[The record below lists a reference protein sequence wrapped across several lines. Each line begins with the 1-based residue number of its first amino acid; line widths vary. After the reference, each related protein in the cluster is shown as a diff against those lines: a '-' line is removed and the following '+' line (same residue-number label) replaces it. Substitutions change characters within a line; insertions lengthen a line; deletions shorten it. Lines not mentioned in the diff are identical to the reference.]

1 MERASYFTKKFV
13 GTIYDPLIYSI
24 LAVFIWFNDLFSFE
38 TSVSIT
44 YRRPG
49 CFISVT
55 LNV

>member
-1 MERASYFTKKFV
+1 MERASYLTKKFV

-55 LNV
+55 LDV